1 MALGT
6 GTAIALGVSAA
17 AQGASAIM
25 NASSASNAA
34 QAQRDISQAQLDEA
48 RRVRDLATQ
57 YASATPQEINT
68 IRTLTEQSYNTYNQ
82 QMQQIE
88 RDRRMLDSV
97 DPSIKAAGEETLKLI
112 RGEESRLLAPL
123 QRQRDQGREQLKSN
137 LRQQLGP
144 GYEVSQAG
152 RMALEQF
159 DNQTYDLTRQ
169 AQQSTISSMLGLT
182 VQAIASRPD
191 LAGKIGSAGALQTNT
206 LSNALQGMGNI
217 QNRVTNAAGGMQSTN
232 AAYQNLINANNPTQ
246 SPVSAGLQGAANTA
260 GSLGSI
266 LVNQEFQNQ
275 QLNMI
280 NRLTNPQQQRASGV
294 PLSDVIGQ
302 PYGLG
307 VDYSFGRS

>member
-1 MALGT
+1 MALPLIPFLVAGA
-6 GTAIALGVSAA
+6 GQAVSGIANAISSGNSSRNQQAIA
-17 AQGASAIM
+17 
-25 NASSASNAA
+25 N
-34 QAQRDISQAQLDEA
+34 AQLEEA
-48 RRVRDLATQ
+48 RRVRELATQ
-57 YASATPQEINT
+57 YAAATPQEINT
-68 IRTLTEQSYNTYNQ
+68 IRTMTDQAYNTYSQ

-88 RDRRMLDSV
+88 RDRAMLDSV

-123 QRQRDQGREQLKSN
+123 QRQREQGREQLKSN

-144 GYEVSQAG
+144 GYEISQAG

-159 DNQTYDLTRQ
+159 DNQTYDLTAQ
-169 AQQSTISSMLGLT
+169 AQQSTINSMLGLT
-182 VQAIASRPD
+182 VQAIASRPN
-191 LAGKIGSAGALQTNT
+191 LAGRIGEAGALQSNT

-217 QNRVTNAAGGMQSTN
+217 QNRVTNAAGGMQATN
-232 AAYQNLINANNPTQ
+232 AAYQNLIGSQQPTQ
-246 SPVSAGLQGAANTA
+246 SPFSAGVQAVASGA

-266 LVNQEFQNQ
+266 LTNQSFQNQ
-275 QLNMI
+275 QLDMI
-280 NRLTNPQQQRASGV
+280 NRLTTPQQQRASGV